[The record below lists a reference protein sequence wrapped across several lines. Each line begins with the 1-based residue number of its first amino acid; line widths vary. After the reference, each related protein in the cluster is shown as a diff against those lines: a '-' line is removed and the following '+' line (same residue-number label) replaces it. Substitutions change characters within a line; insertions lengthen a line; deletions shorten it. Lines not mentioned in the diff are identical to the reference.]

1 MSQNFD
7 FNLWHQML
15 VEELWWKQPSMD
27 QAFHI
32 YQNTVNAWG
41 HGMNYYAQDGVGG
54 AVDLTNL
61 YEQCKLV
68 STLKGVSNGN
78 S

>member
-7 FNLWHQML
+7 FGLWHHML
-15 VEELWWKQPSMD
+15 TEELWWKKVSPD
-27 QAFHI
+27 YANHV

-54 AVDLTNL
+54 AVDLTKL
-61 YEQCKLV
+61 YEQCKLI
-68 STLKGVSNGN
+68 SILKKEN
-78 S
+78 